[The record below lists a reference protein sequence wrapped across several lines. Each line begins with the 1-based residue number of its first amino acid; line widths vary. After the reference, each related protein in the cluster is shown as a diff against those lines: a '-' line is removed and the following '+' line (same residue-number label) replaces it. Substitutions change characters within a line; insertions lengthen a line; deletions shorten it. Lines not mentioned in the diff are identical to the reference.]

1 MKDVVILGAGITA
14 LTTAH
19 HLKKRG
25 IDFVL
30 LDQADRV
37 GGVINT
43 TAEKG
48 YVYEWGPNS
57 GVVGNV
63 EVLRLFEDLN
73 GACELE
79 IANENV
85 KKRYVLKDGKW
96 EALPSSLMKAVKT
109 PLFTLRD
116 KFRILG
122 EPFRAAGKNPEETL
136 ADMVKRRMGQ
146 SFLDYAI
153 DPFIIGV
160 YAGDPNRL
168 VPKYALPKLYNLEQH
183 YGSFIKGTIRKKFEP
198 ITDEEK
204 KVTRDV
210 FSVVGGLSSLTLALE
225 SRIGNENI
233 QLGISNLQVKPFEKY
248 YIVSYINQDG
258 VKVELETK
266 KVISTIGAHQ
276 LDKVTPFIDQKLLT
290 KIIALHYTKVIQVIL
305 GFDNWKGMKL
315 DAFGGLI
322 PFKENRDILGVLFMS
337 SLFNNRAP
345 KDGALFSIFMGGV
358 RRPEIYKL
366 PDHEI
371 KKIIETEICDLM
383 QLQEFKPDLFKIIR
397 HEYAIPQYEADSG
410 ERFLAIEEVETQ
422 FPGFLIGGNL
432 RNGIGMADRILQGR
446 MLANKVLAADYK

>member
-1 MKDVVILGAGITA
+1 
-14 LTTAH
+14 
-19 HLKKRG
+19 
-25 IDFVL
+25 
-30 LDQADRV
+30 
-37 GGVINT
+37 
-43 TAEKG
+43 
-48 YVYEWGPNS
+48 
-57 GVVGNV
+57 
-63 EVLRLFEDLN
+63 
-73 GACELE
+73 
-79 IANENV
+79 
-85 KKRYVLKDGKW
+85 
-96 EALPSSLMKAVKT
+96 
-109 PLFTLRD
+109 
-116 KFRILG
+116 
-122 EPFRAAGKNPEETL
+122 
-136 ADMVKRRMGQ
+136 MGQ

-210 FSVVGGLSSLTLALE
+210 FSVVGGLSSLTSALQN
-225 SRIGNENI
+225 RIGNENI
-233 QLGISNLQVKPFEKY
+233 ELNISQLEVRPFETH
-248 YIVSYINQDG
+248 YIVSYINKEG
-258 VKVELETK
+258 AKVEIETK

-276 LDKVTPFIDQKLLT
+276 LDKVTPFIDQNSLS
-290 KIIALHYTKVIQVIL
+290 KITALHYTKVIQVIL

-366 PDHEI
+366 PDNEI
-371 KKIIETEICDLM
+371 EKIIEKEICDLM

-410 ERFLAIEEVETQ
+410 ERFRAIEEVEKQ
-422 FPGFLIGGNL
+422 YPGFLIGGNL

-446 MLANKVLAADYK
+446 MLANKVLAADSK